1 MSKTNNLTDFLTDE
15 ANAIRAKKGYPSSQK
30 INPQDFA
37 QEIETIETPN
47 LQEKTVSPTAPS
59 QIVKPDAPYNGLSQV
74 TVNGAPLQNKTV
86 TPSAASQAVNKD
98 LGYYGL
104 GTVTVNGDSNL
115 TAENIKNNVSIFGV
129 KGTYAPPLQEG
140 KTVTPGVSPQRVIAD
155 EGYYGLAE
163 VVVEGISPTKGAQTY
178 TPGRTN
184 QTIPS
189 GRWLT
194 GAQTIQGDA
203 NLLPQNIKKGVGIFN
218 VLGTFEGAA
227 QPTITTR
234 SYTLTTEDVISFTNS
249 EAIAQIIFVTPE
261 PASQE
266 IDELLYL
273 SVYGTDGSRTTMTYS
288 TSRPRLNA
296 VCVLNNGKVYT
307 QTIDENTLPESFVHT
322 YDSINF
328 IELEAGS
335 MSSPAIP
342 LQIIEIK

>member
-15 ANAIRAKKGYPSSQK
+15 ANAIRAKKGYPNTQK

-47 LQEKTVSPTAPS
+47 LQEKTVSLTAPS

-74 TVNGAPLQNKTV
+74 TVNGAPLQN
-86 TPSAASQAVNKD
+86 
-98 LGYYGL
+98 
-104 GTVTVNGDSNL
+104 
-115 TAENIKNNVSIFGV
+115 
-129 KGTYAPPLQEG
+129 

-203 NLLPQNIKKGVGIFN
+203 NLLSQNIKKGVGIFN

-227 QPTITTR
+227 QPIITTR
-234 SYTLTTEDVISFTNS
+234 SYTLTTNDFISFTNS

-273 SVYGTDGSRTTMTYS
+273 SVYGTDGSITTMTYS

-307 QTIDENTLPESFVHT
+307 QTIDENTLPEGFVHT

-328 IELEAGS
+328 IDLEAGS
-335 MSSPAIP
+335 MSSPVIP